1 MKSKLFIALN
11 AFTVAFAL
19 TLTLRSRSDQ
29 PVLWVGHG
37 VTAPRPLNNPDPEYS
52 EEAREAGLEGTCIL
66 SVVVNSEGK
75 PEKST
80 SLAALEWVSLKN
92 HSLGW
97 WRIGFSSSVL
107 LSPPSR
113 AFTRFALFSTTY
125 ETSRT
130 FPRRLCSILPE
141 ANQARRQKRR
151 YATTNRWFADI
162 CSVGIGVC
170 AGPEWR
176 PARGPA

>member
-37 VTAPRPLNNPDPEYS
+37 VTAHRPLNNPDPEDS
-52 EEAREAGLEGTCIL
+52 EEARQAGLEGTCIL

-113 AFTRFALFSTTY
+113 AFTRFCPLFHHL
-125 ETSRT
+125 RNVQN
-130 FPRRLCSILPE
+130 FPATPVFNPPRGQSG
-141 ANQARRQKRR
+141 RRQKRR

-176 PARGPA
+176 P